1 MKKTYVTPEAFAV
14 CLSANSIIALSV
26 DDESQTEMKNVY
38 AGDGAPALVK
48 GGSSVWD
55 EEW

>member
-26 DDESQTEMKNVY
+26 DNESQTELKNDY
-38 AGDGAPALVK
+38 ADKDAPALVK

>member
-1 MKKTYVTPEAFAV
+1 MKKTYVTEAFAV

-26 DDESQTEMKNVY
+26 DNGSQTELKNGY
-38 AGDGAPALVK
+38 ADDGAPALVK

>member
-26 DDESQTEMKNVY
+26 DNGSQTKMKDGY
-38 AGDGAPALVK
+38 ADKDAPALVK

>member
-26 DDESQTEMKNVY
+26 DDKSQTKLKN
-38 AGDGAPALVK
+38 GDADYGAPALVK

>member
-14 CLSANSIIALSV
+14 CLSADSFIALSV
-26 DDESQTEMKNVY
+26 DNESQTKLKDKE
-38 AGDGAPALVK
+38 ATDGAPALVK
-48 GGSSVWD
+48 GGSNIWD

>member
-26 DDESQTEMKNVY
+26 YDGSQTELKNDY
-38 AGDGAPALVK
+38 ADKDAPALVK

>member
-1 MKKTYVTPEAFAV
+1 MKKRYITPEAFAV

-26 DDESQTEMKNVY
+26 YDGSQTGLKNSD
-38 AGDGAPALVK
+38 ADKGAPALVK

>member
-1 MKKTYVTPEAFAV
+1 MKKRYITPEAFAV

-26 DDESQTEMKNVY
+26 DDKSQTKLKN
-38 AGDGAPALVK
+38 GDADYGAPALVK

>member
-1 MKKTYVTPEAFAV
+1 MKKRYITPEAFAV

-26 DDESQTEMKNVY
+26 DNGSQTKLKNSDADY
-38 AGDGAPALVK
+38 DAPALVK

>member
-14 CLSANSIIALSV
+14 CLSANSIITLSV
-26 DDESQTEMKNVY
+26 ADESQTKLKNDD
-38 AGDGAPALVK
+38 ADKDAPALVK

>member
-1 MKKTYVTPEAFAV
+1 MKKRYITPEAFAV

-26 DDESQTEMKNVY
+26 DNGSQTQMKNGY
-38 AGDGAPALVK
+38 ADEGAPALVK

>member
-1 MKKTYVTPEAFAV
+1 MKKRYITPEAIAV

-26 DDESQTEMKNVY
+26 YDGSQTELKKDY
-38 AGDGAPALVK
+38 AYEDAPALVK
-48 GGSSVWD
+48 GSSSIWD

>member
-26 DDESQTEMKNVY
+26 EDRSQTKMKDGY
-38 AGDGAPALVK
+38 ADKDAPALVK

>member
-26 DDESQTEMKNVY
+26 YDGSQTELKN
-38 AGDGAPALVK
+38 GDADKDVPALVK

>member
-14 CLSANSIIALSV
+14 CLSENTIIALSV
-26 DDESQTEMKNVY
+26 YDGSQTKLKNDD
-38 AGDGAPALVK
+38 ADKDAPALVK

>member
-26 DDESQTEMKNVY
+26 YDGSQTELKDKG
-38 AGDGAPALVK
+38 ATEGAPALVK

>member
-26 DDESQTEMKNVY
+26 YDGSQTELKDKE
-38 AGDGAPALVK
+38 ATEGAPALVK

>member
-14 CLSANSIIALSV
+14 CLSADSFIALSV
-26 DDESQTEMKNVY
+26 EDGSQTKLKDKD
-38 AGDGAPALVK
+38 ATDGAPALVK

>member
-26 DDESQTEMKNVY
+26 YDGSQTELKNVD
-38 AGDGAPALVK
+38 ADKDAPALVK

>member
-26 DDESQTEMKNVY
+26 YDGSQTKLKNDDADY
-38 AGDGAPALVK
+38 GAPALVK

>member
-1 MKKTYVTPEAFAV
+1 MKKRYITPEAFAV

-26 DDESQTEMKNVY
+26 YDGSQTGLKNDY
-38 AGDGAPALVK
+38 ADKDAPALVK

>member
-26 DDESQTEMKNVY
+26 DDGSETELKDKV
-38 AGDGAPALVK
+38 ATDGAPALVK
-48 GGSSVWD
+48 GSSSIWD

>member
-1 MKKTYVTPEAFAV
+1 MQKRYITPEAFAV

-26 DDESQTEMKNVY
+26 DNESQTKLKDKE
-38 AGDGAPALVK
+38 ATEGAPALVK

>member
-26 DDESQTEMKNVY
+26 YDGSQTELKK
-38 AGDGAPALVK
+38 GDADKDAPALVK

>member
-1 MKKTYVTPEAFAV
+1 MKKRYITPEAFAV

-26 DDESQTEMKNVY
+26 DDKSQTELKDKV
-38 AGDGAPALVK
+38 ATDGAPALVK
-48 GGSSVWD
+48 GGSSIWD

>member
-1 MKKTYVTPEAFAV
+1 MRKTYVTPEAFAV

-26 DDESQTEMKNVY
+26 DNESQTELKDGY
-38 AGDGAPALVK
+38 ATNGDPALVK
-48 GGSSVWD
+48 GGSNIWD

>member
-1 MKKTYVTPEAFAV
+1 MKKRYITPEAFAV

-26 DDESQTEMKNVY
+26 YDGSQTGLKNSD
-38 AGDGAPALVK
+38 ADKGAPALVK
-48 GGSSVWD
+48 GSSSIWD

>member
-26 DDESQTEMKNVY
+26 YDGSQTELKNGP
-38 AGDGAPALVK
+38 ADEDKPALVK

>member
-1 MKKTYVTPEAFAV
+1 MKKRYITPEAIAV

-26 DDESQTEMKNVY
+26 DNESQTELKNDY
-38 AGDGAPALVK
+38 ADKDAPALVK

-55 EEW
+55 EAW

>member
-1 MKKTYVTPEAFAV
+1 MKKRYITPEAFAV

-26 DDESQTEMKNVY
+26 YDGSQTELKN
-38 AGDGAPALVK
+38 GDADKDVPALVK

>member
-1 MKKTYVTPEAFAV
+1 MRKSYVTPEAFAV

-26 DDESQTEMKNVY
+26 DNESQTELKDGY
-38 AGDGAPALVK
+38 ATNGDPALVK
-48 GGSSVWD
+48 GGSNIWD

>member
-26 DDESQTEMKNVY
+26 EDGSQTELKNGY
-38 AGDGAPALVK
+38 ATSGEPALVK

>member
-1 MKKTYVTPEAFAV
+1 MKKRYITPEAFAV

-26 DDESQTEMKNVY
+26 DNESQTELKNDDADY
-38 AGDGAPALVK
+38 DAPALVK